1 MTGGLTFTTRRKATS
16 RAPVSVTVR
25 ARQATVVVV
34 VAAAATAPHHQPTTI
49 TTIVAAHR
57 VATALVVMTTVVAHL
72 LRVATT
78 MTRARIAT
86 VHRVAALL
94 RKTIH
99 RLLAVATRLMT
110 ATRPRRHSVAMPS
123 RNRTPTGTSGSSST
137 DVLRAR
143 GGGMAGV
150 TIAATARLTGNY
162 PLISYLFLLI
172 ARRSSKVSVWS

>member
-16 RAPVSVTVR
+16 RVHVSVSVR
-25 ARQATVVVV
+25 ARQVTEVVV
-34 VAAAATAPHHQPTTI
+34 VAD
-49 TTIVAAHR
+49 
-57 VATALVVMTTVVAHL
+57 
-72 LRVATT
+72 VATT
-78 MTRARIAT
+78 TNRARIAT
-86 VHRVAALL
+86 VHRVAAPL
-94 RKTIH
+94 RRTTH

-123 RNRTPTGTSGSSST
+123 RNRIPTGTSGSSST

-162 PLISYLFLLI
+162 SLISYLFLLI